1 MRYGLILMFFLAVS
15 SFQTPSFAES
25 PISLQTMVTKV
36 PVADGISIDEAI
48 ESMLLRAELLEMRK
62 VAHQPMGKAFAANG
76 LEPARRVDIY
86 QFCNL
91 PAAHQM
97 LAADIGF
104 IAFMPC
110 RIAAIEDNDGKAWL
124 VMMNLDF
131 LLQLQELPPELKETA
146 QKVRDDLMQIIEAGA
161 NGEL

>member
-1 MRYGLILMFFLAVS
+1 MRFGLITVFLFFILHV
-15 SFQTPSFAES
+15 QSFAES
-25 PISLQTMVTKV
+25 SISLQTMVTKV
-36 PVADGISIDEAI
+36 PVADGISLDEAI

-62 VAHQPMGKAFAANG
+62 VAHQPMGKAFDANG

-97 LAADIGF
+97 LTADIGF

-131 LLQLQELPPELKETA
+131 LLQLQELPPELQETA